1 MKWIELDM
9 TDLPLGYAVVK
20 EIDQQGKI
28 NLVVGEFYESGF
40 IAYCYD
46 ESVTFDFTPFWK
58 YYYVS
63 LGMSI

>member
-63 LGMSI
+63 LEMSI

>member
-46 ESVTFDFTPFWK
+46 ECVTFDFTPFWK

-63 LGMSI
+63 LEMSI